1 MTASAATRPVA
12 PPTRPVVLLVEDD
25 DPVRELIGRALRANG
40 FEVVAAASGEEALD
54 LELAGGVDL
63 LLSDVLLPNRNGFEV
78 ANQIRAR
85 SPHIPVVFMSGYYE
99 QAVAEAAQFDISST
113 ILQKP
118 FAVADLLE
126 HLRAAYAARRLSPS
140 SSRL

>member
-1 MTASAATRPVA
+1 MTVSAATLPIA

-54 LELAGGVDL
+54 LELDRHVDL
-63 LLSDVLLPNRNGFEV
+63 LLSDVLLPNQNGFEV

-85 SPHIPVVFMSGYYE
+85 SPHIPIVFMSGYYD
-99 QAVAEAAQFDISST
+99 QAVAEAAHLDISST

-118 FAVADLLE
+118 FAMADLLE
-126 HLRAAYAARRLSPS
+126 HLRAAYAASKPVEP
-140 SSRL
+140 